1 MKQCTQSPATT
12 GLVVTYSK
20 SSPTPQVFFL
30 GTRFCVV
37 IFAPPCTCVS
47 LMRSKFFTHGH
58 ARSSCSLP
66 RRTDERDIS
75 FAYIP
80 STLRRCACTCFSCL
94 RHTVCIYVLHAYV
107 VSCVIVGTALV
118 LFAVCRLICFF
129 PPSFFVF
136 YLHARIYTRAT
147 IAEAEDKNARRS
159 SKRIKRVSYLFFFF
173 KFFLESLPLFAR
185 VIKTLLIVHPSLL
198 FVCCLSIS
206 VLVVVLFTVHCKM
219 DSSPIVTTHTNNK
232 SKSSRKSLI
241 SPSKISSKSLN
252 PEGTRRRKPLS

>member
-1 MKQCTQSPATT
+1 MKNPWKNPMKQCTQSPATT

-20 SSPTPQVFFL
+20 SSPTPQIFFL

-37 IFAPPCTCVS
+37 IFAPPCTRVS

-118 LFAVCRLICFF
+118 LFAVCCLVRFF
-129 PPSFFVF
+129 PFPFCFLF
-136 YLHARIYTRAT
+136 TR
-147 IAEAEDKNARRS
+147 ENLYGCDYRRS
-159 SKRIKRVSYLFFFF
+159 RRQERTKIKQ
-173 KFFLESLPLFAR
+173 A
-185 VIKTLLIVHPSLL
+185 
-198 FVCCLSIS
+198 
-206 VLVVVLFTVHCKM
+206 
-219 DSSPIVTTHTNNK
+219 N
-232 SKSSRKSLI
+232 
-241 SPSKISSKSLN
+241 
-252 PEGTRRRKPLS
+252 

>member
-159 SKRIKRVSYLFFFF
+159 SKRIKRVSYLFSFFF
-173 KFFLESLPLFAR
+173 FQILSR
-185 VIKTLLIVHPSLL
+185 VVA
-198 FVCCLSIS
+198 S
-206 VLVVVLFTVHCKM
+206 VR
-219 DSSPIVTTHTNNK
+219 
-232 SKSSRKSLI
+232 SRH
-241 SPSKISSKSLN
+241 
-252 PEGTRRRKPLS
+252 

>member
-1 MKQCTQSPATT
+1 MKNPWKNPMKQCTQSPATT

-129 PPSFFVF
+129 PPFLFCF
-136 YLHARIYTRAT
+136 LFTRENLYAC
-147 IAEAEDKNARRS
+147 DYRRS
-159 SKRIKRVSYLFFFF
+159 RRQERTKIKQ
-173 KFFLESLPLFAR
+173 A
-185 VIKTLLIVHPSLL
+185 
-198 FVCCLSIS
+198 
-206 VLVVVLFTVHCKM
+206 
-219 DSSPIVTTHTNNK
+219 N
-232 SKSSRKSLI
+232 
-241 SPSKISSKSLN
+241 
-252 PEGTRRRKPLS
+252 